1 MRGPPP
7 VIIAA
12 ADYALVLTQIGAVAM
27 GTGICPDS
35 LWSWEDGEGFLLYG
49 GGWGK
54 TTIGS
59 FLGCSSSFSQR

>member
-27 GTGICPDS
+27 GTGICAQIRS
-35 LWSWEDGEGFLLYG
+35 GAGKMVEGFYFMKGAG
-49 GGWGK
+49 GK
-54 TTIGS
+54 
-59 FLGCSSSFSQR
+59 QP